1 MSKDS
6 YEIGLGN
13 SDTEIRRNAKLDQ
26 VSFWG
31 EQAKKLSWFNQWTKT
46 LEWNSPFA
54 KWFIGGKINASYNT
68 LDVHQTDKAKNLQSF
83 GKGRMVKVEQLL
95 MPTFIVMFVSLEIY

>member
-1 MSKDS
+1 MSEDS
-6 YEIGLGN
+6 YEISLGN
-13 SDTEIRRNAKLDQ
+13 FDTETRRKAKLDQ
-26 VSFWG
+26 ISFWD

-68 LDVHQTDKAKNLQSF
+68 LDVHQTTRAKKPAILWEGEDGTNRTNNLC
-83 GKGRMVKVEQLL
+83 G
-95 MPTFIVMFVSLEIY
+95 SLS